1 MSLEYCFVIG
11 HIPEYPLPVI
21 DDNNSDDSDGDDDDD
36 NDDDGNGNRP
46 D

>member
-1 MSLEYCFVIG
+1 MIG
-11 HIPEYPLPVI
+11 HIPECSLPVI
-21 DDNNSDDSDGDDDDD
+21 DDNNCDDSDGDDDDDDD

>member
-1 MSLEYCFVIG
+1 MIG
-11 HIPEYPLPVI
+11 HIPEYTLPVI
-21 DDNNSDDSDGDDDDD
+21 DDNNSNDSDGDDD